1 MTDTEKTG
9 RIAASDIIAWILACL
24 MLILVLKLHLLGA
37 LISGFLV
44 YEIVHSL
51 SPYVT
56 GRYLGSSRAKAVV
69 VAAISVVVIA
79 ILISVSWGAISFL
92 RSGSDNVSNLFRKMA
107 EIIGGSHRLIPDW
120 LMAYIPQDAEG
131 MKESAIAWLNQ
142 HAYELPM
149 AGKQA
154 ARGVTMILIGMIIG
168 VIVSLSE
175 VTHDPAEKPFTLAL
189 SKRVYMFHMAFRRIV
204 FAQVRISALNTFF
217 TWFYI
222 EVALPLLGIH
232 LPFAK
237 TLIALTFLVG
247 LIPIIG
253 NLISNTVIVVVSL
266 SISPGIAVSSLI
278 FLILI
283 HKLEYFLNAKIVGS
297 QINSKAW
304 ELLVTM
310 IFMEAAFGIPGV
322 IAAPIYY
329 AYLKSE
335 LYEQGII

>member
-1 MTDTEKTG
+1 MTDNIKNG
-9 RIAASDIIAWILACL
+9 RPANSDIIAWILACI
-24 MLILVLKLHLLGA
+24 MLILILKLHLLGA

-56 GRYLGSSRAKAVV
+56 SRYLKGRRAKAVV
-69 VAAISVVVIA
+69 VAVISVIVIA
-79 ILISVSWGAISFL
+79 ILISVSWGAISLL
-92 RSGSDNVSNLFRKMA
+92 RSGSGNVSELFRKMA

-120 LMAYIPQDAEG
+120 LMEYIPQDAEG
-131 MKESAIAWLNQ
+131 MKQSAITWLNE

-154 ARGVTMILIGMIIG
+154 ARGVAMILIGMIIG

-175 VTHDPAEKPFTLAL
+175 VSHDPAGKSFTVAL
-189 SKRVYMFHMAFRRIV
+189 GRRVFMFHLAFRRIV

-217 TWFYI
+217 TWLYI
-222 EVALPLLGIH
+222 GVALPIIGIH

-253 NLISNTVIVVVSL
+253 NLISNTVIVVVSM
-266 SISPGIAVSSLI
+266 SISLGIAVSSLV
-278 FLILI
+278 FLIVI

-297 QINSKAW
+297 QINSRAW

-335 LYEQGII
+335 LSGHGII

>member
-1 MTDTEKTG
+1 MMDTAKSGRPTG
-9 RIAASDIIAWILACL
+9 YDITAWILAG
-24 MLILVLKLHLLGA
+24 LVLFFVLRLHLLGA
-37 LISGFLV
+37 LIAGFLV

-56 GRYLGSSRAKAVV
+56 SRHLSGGRAKVMV
-69 VAAISVVVIA
+69 VAFLSVIVIA
-79 ILISVSWGAISFL
+79 ILITVSWGAISFL
-92 RSGSDNVSNLFRKMA
+92 RSGSGNVFELFRKMA

-120 LMAYIPQDAEG
+120 LMKYIPQDAEG
-131 MKESAIAWLNQ
+131 MKQSAITWLNE

-154 ARGVTMILIGMIIG
+154 ARGAAMLLIGMIIG
-168 VIVSLSE
+168 AIVSLSE
-175 VTHDPAEKPFTLAL
+175 VSLGPAGKPFTSAL
-189 SKRVYMFHMAFRRIV
+189 SRRIFMFHLAFRRIV

-217 TWFYI
+217 TWLYI
-222 EVALPLLGIH
+222 GVVLPGIGIH

-237 TLIALTFLVG
+237 TLVALTFVVG

-253 NLISNTVIVVVSL
+253 NLISNTVIVIVSM
-266 SISPGIAVSSLI
+266 SISLGVAISSLV
-278 FLILI
+278 FLIVI
-283 HKLEYFLNAKIVGS
+283 HKLEYFLNAKIVGT

-322 IAAPIYY
+322 VAAPIYY

-335 LYEQGII
+335 LSEHGLI

>member
-1 MTDTEKTG
+1 MTDIARSG
-9 RIAASDIIAWILACL
+9 RPATSDIIAWILACI
-24 MLILVLKLHLLGA
+24 MMVLILKLHLLGA

-51 SPYVT
+51 SPHIT
-56 GRYLGSSRAKAVV
+56 TRYLRGTRAKAVV
-69 VAAISVVVIA
+69 VAVISIVVIA
-79 ILISVSWGAISFL
+79 ILISVSWGAISFF

-131 MKESAIAWLNQ
+131 MKQSAIVWLNQ

-154 ARGVTMILIGMIIG
+154 ARGVAMILIGMVIG

-175 VTHDPAEKPFTLAL
+175 VTHDPAGKPFTVAM

-217 TWFYI
+217 TWLYI
-222 EVALPLLGIH
+222 GVALPVAGIH

-237 TLIALTFLVG
+237 TLIALTFVVG

-253 NLISNTVIVVVSL
+253 NLISNTVIVIVSM
-266 SISPGIAVSSLI
+266 SISLGIAVSSLV
-278 FLILI
+278 FLIVI

-297 QINSKAW
+297 QINSRAW
-304 ELLVTM
+304 ELLITM

-335 LYEQGII
+335 LSGHGII

>member
-1 MTDTEKTG
+1 MTDTAKTG
-9 RIAASDIIAWILACL
+9 RPATSDIIAWILACI
-24 MLILVLKLHLLGA
+24 MLVLILKLHLLGA

-56 GRYLGSSRAKAVV
+56 GRYMRGSRAKAMV
-69 VAAISVVVIA
+69 VALLSVIVIA

-92 RSGSDNVSNLFRKMA
+92 RSGTDNVYNLFRKMA
-107 EIIGGSHRLIPDW
+107 EIIGGPHRLIPDW

-131 MKESAIAWLNQ
+131 MKQSAIVWLNQ
-142 HAYELPM
+142 HAYELPI

-154 ARGVTMILIGMIIG
+154 ARGVAMILIGMVIG

-175 VTHDPAEKPFTLAL
+175 VTHDPAEKPFTMAL

-217 TWFYI
+217 TWLYI
-222 EVALPLLGIH
+222 GVALPVLGIH

-237 TLIALTFLVG
+237 TLIALTFVVG

-253 NLISNTVIVVVSL
+253 NLISNTVIVVVSM
-266 SISPGIAVSSLI
+266 SISLGIAVSSLV
-278 FLILI
+278 FLIVI
-283 HKLEYFLNAKIVGS
+283 HKLEYFLNAKIVGT
-297 QINSKAW
+297 QINSRAW

-335 LYEQGII
+335 LSGHGII